1 MKTGI
6 AGALAGGMALAVL
19 ADPAV
24 AGWENTAWG
33 MTPAEIAAIVPGTRP
48 PVDRDGRVLVSARH
62 PFGGIEA
69 TVLFGFEAGRLASVA
84 FLLAGVERCRAA
96 EAIMLEA
103 HGNPGRIEQKAEDL
117 VTWQWLDPRQD
128 NSIAFEKRPETDGQV
143 KFCVVS
149 YAPPGAEVSPGF

>member
-6 AGALAGGMALAVL
+6 AGVLAGGIALAG
-19 ADPAV
+19 PAA

-33 MTPAEIAAIVPGTRP
+33 MTPAEIAGIVPGTRP
-48 PVDRDGRVLVSARH
+48 PVDHGGRVLVSARH
-62 PFGGIEA
+62 PIGGIEA
-69 TVLFGFEAGRLASVA
+69 TALFGFEAGGLASVA

-96 EAIMLEA
+96 EAMLLEA
-103 HGNPGRIEQKAEDL
+103 HGNPGRIEQQAGDL
-117 VTWQWLDPRQD
+117 VTWLWLDPRQE

-149 YAPPGAEVSPGF
+149 YAPPGAPIAPGF